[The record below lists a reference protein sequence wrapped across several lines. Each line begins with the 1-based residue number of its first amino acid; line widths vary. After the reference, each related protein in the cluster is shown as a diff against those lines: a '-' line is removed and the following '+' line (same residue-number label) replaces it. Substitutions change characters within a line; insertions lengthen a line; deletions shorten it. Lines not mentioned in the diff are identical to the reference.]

1 MAHTYGRALALDWR
15 AHWLKFAIARF
26 ARLYPLFV
34 ATTLVMIVVVALSHT
49 HTPMEISLS
58 RRSLALQPF
67 LLQQWASSLSWNY
80 PSWSISTE
88 TEAYVYF
95 IFFVGLLITGRHPG
109 FIAAGCI
116 FILVSL
122 SVFNGGQLKYIV
134 GLPALLRTLS
144 EFSLGALLYRVHSR
158 PTEFPLRWVAL
169 SVIVLASL
177 GMATHFDFLV
187 VGAFVCFIYYCI
199 NTKDA
204 LSSLL
209 NSRPYG
215 RSR

>member
-1 MAHTYGRALALDWR
+1 MSGAKRIPSLDGLRGLAAIGVMLLHFNGFFLPQARLHDIVPYLNRAYLAVDLFFLLSGFVMAHTYGRALALDWR

-122 SVFNGGQLKYIV
+122 SVFNGGHLKYI
-134 GLPALLRTLS
+134 L
-144 EFSLGALLYRVHSR
+144 
-158 PTEFPLRWVAL
+158 
-169 SVIVLASL
+169 
-177 GMATHFDFLV
+177 
-187 VGAFVCFIYYCI
+187 
-199 NTKDA
+199 
-204 LSSLL
+204 
-209 NSRPYG
+209 
-215 RSR
+215 